1 MKDGGWRGTEMEPYD
16 ALENVTD
23 YPSFLVF
30 VQALVED
37 WEDEVAKEKLQPS
50 PPYGPGANGWENGT
64 IGAYLEA
71 ALRCEKDH
79 AQLHK
84 TVDKQPSWRE
94 FAQFLYGGK
103 IYE

>member
-1 MKDGGWRGTEMEPYD
+1 MELYD

-23 YPSFLVF
+23 YQSFLVF

-50 PPYGPGANGWENGT
+50 NPYGPGANGWENGT

-79 AQLHK
+79 AKLHK

-94 FAQFLYGGK
+94 FAQFLYRGK